1 MTADTVMGVDVALVL
16 AIDSSGSISN
26 EWITLQIQHVDALRH
41 RRFIEAVQAGPLG
54 RVAAT
59 FVEWSDRDRQ
69 DRVAG
74 WTIIHDLASAQSFA
88 QAIAEAPHPVPGVTS
103 ISGAIDFSAKLIAGS
118 GYDAARR
125 VIDISGNGSNN
136 DGRPVTEARD
146 EAAAAGI
153 TINGLPIL
161 DVEPALGAYYRDNV
175 IVGPGAFIV
184 VARNM
189 SSFSTAVQRKLLFEV
204 AGVSPPTED
213 A

>member
-1 MTADTVMGVDVALVL
+1 
-16 AIDSSGSISN
+16 
-26 EWITLQIQHVDALRH
+26 VDALRH

-74 WTIIHDLASAQSFA
+74 WTIIHDLESAQSFA

-118 GYDAARR
+118 GYDATRR

-146 EAAAAGI
+146 AAWAAGI

-161 DVEPALGAYYRDNV
+161 DVEPALNAYYRDNV
-175 IVGPGAFIV
+175 IVGLGAFIV
-184 VARNM
+184 VARDM

-204 AGVSPPTED
+204 AGLSPPKDD